1 MSSPAI
7 HRYAVPSGYEALIYT
22 HDGTLACIGPFATE
36 AARDVA
42 AICARTAA
50 ERAASALARVRGRFA
65 ARDDGVSIP
74 PVPGRR
80 VS

>member
-1 MSSPAI
+1 MTPTI
-7 HRYAVPSGYEALIYT
+7 HRYAVPGGYEALIYT
-22 HDGTLACIGPFATE
+22 TDGTLACIGPFATE
-36 AARDVA
+36 GARDAA
-42 AICARTAA
+42 AILARTAA
-50 ERAASALARVRGRFA
+50 ERAASALARVRGRFG